1 VSIPFALSLS
11 KGSEAALLS
20 RLLNPLVHTPRPISF
35 EIDAHVREADLLE
48 AGDDRGARVAVEQAV
63 DLRGG
68 GQPMGFD
75 SLCTPLYITLMKL
88 PISEARKRLPELVR
102 RVRRNAEAKVEIT
115 VRDEVVAELRGPLPE
130 PRPGAAAKKLR
141 ALMRKLPKARGP
153 KTRVSSRVGQYLY
166 GYPGR
171 KR

>member
-1 VSIPFALSLS
+1 MIIGSLF
-11 KGSEAALLS
+11 ERRCYPVFLIA
-20 RLLNPLVHTPRPISF
+20 SF
-35 EIDAHVREADLLE
+35 MLP
-48 AGDDRGARVAVEQAV
+48 V
-63 DLRGG
+63 DLGG
-68 GQPMGFD
+68 RLMGFY
-75 SLCTPLYITLMKL
+75 SLCTSLYITRMKL

-141 ALMRKLPKARGP
+141 ALIRKMPKRRGP
-153 KTRVSSRVGQYLY
+153 KTNVSSNVGRYLY
-166 GYPGR
+166 GTAER